1 MCTTTGNAAG
11 AIAPDSRA
19 AVLGCQ
25 SGARPANNSSRR
37 VVLAAIKA
45 FAALVLA
52 CMFAPGA
59 LASGGNYVIQGG
71 TAYQQL
77 QVHEALD
84 ASSFNWSLV
93 PETITIHIDPSIA
106 RDQSIPGEI
115 FLNPTLLDS
124 GEFGWGAVQNEYG
137 QQVDL
142 LLLSNAQHAI
152 FNTALGGTAWC
163 YGDESGLQLQQYGC
177 ERFASNLAWAY
188 WTSPMNCIQ
197 PAYVGAVAS
206 GMSPAAFRAFL
217 TTQLGVPTVSQ
228 AYATRQTLSVK
239 KLSPKRTSRGIE

>member
-1 MCTTTGNAAG
+1 VRTTTGNTAG
-11 AIAPDSRA
+11 PVAPTTQA
-19 AVLGCQ
+19 AVH
-25 SGARPANNSSRR
+25 SPRR
-37 VVLAAIKA
+37 LALVALKIV
-45 FAALVLA
+45 AALAVA
-52 CMFAPGA
+52 CTFAPGA

-71 TAYQQL
+71 TPYQQL

-93 PETITIHIDPSIA
+93 PETITIDIDPTVT

-115 FLNPTLLDS
+115 FLDPTLLDS
-124 GEFGWGAVQNEYG
+124 GEFGWGAIQNEYG

-142 LLLSNAQHAI
+142 FLLTDAQHAI

-163 YGDESGLQLQQYGC
+163 YADESGLQLQQYGC

-197 PAYVGAVAS
+197 PAYAGAVAA

-217 TTQLGVPTVSQ
+217 TTQLGVPTMSQ
-228 AYATRQTLSVK
+228 VHAARQTESVK
-239 KLSPKRTSRGIE
+239 TLSPKRTSRGIE

>member
-11 AIAPDSRA
+11 AIAPITQA
-19 AVLGCQ
+19 AVLDCC
-25 SGARPANNSSRR
+25 SAERLADNSSRR
-37 VVLAAIKA
+37 GVLTAVKILAALI
-45 FAALVLA
+45 VA
-52 CMFAPGA
+52 CVFAPGA

-71 TAYQQL
+71 TAYEQL

-93 PETITIHIDPSIA
+93 PETITIDIDPSVT
-106 RDQSIPGEI
+106 RDYSLQGEI
-115 FLNPTLLDS
+115 FLDPALLDS

-137 QQVDL
+137 HQVDL
-142 LLLSNAQHAI
+142 FLLTDAQHAI
-152 FNTALGGTAWC
+152 FNTALGGSAWC
-163 YGDESGLQLQQYGC
+163 YTDESGLQLAQYGC

-217 TTQLGVPTVSQ
+217 TNQLGMPTVSQ
-228 AYATRQTLSVK
+228 VNTIRQTLSVK
-239 KLSPKRTSRGIE
+239 KLPLKRTSKGIE

>member
-1 MCTTTGNAAG
+1 VCTTTGNTAG

-19 AVLGCQ
+19 AVL
-25 SGARPANNSSRR
+25 NDSSRWI
-37 VVLAAIKA
+37 VLAALKVVAAVVVACA
-45 FAALVLA
+45 FAPL
-52 CMFAPGA
+52 A

-77 QVHEALD
+77 QVHQALD

-93 PETITIHIDPSIA
+93 PTTITIDIDPSVT

-115 FLNPTLLDS
+115 FLDPVLLDA
-124 GEFGWGAVQNEYG
+124 GEFGWGAVQNEYA

-142 LLLSNAQHAI
+142 FLLTDAQHAI
-152 FNTALGGTAWC
+152 FNSALGGTAWC
-163 YGDESGLQLQQYGC
+163 YTDESGLQLAQYGC

-197 PAYVGAVAS
+197 PADVGSVAA
-206 GMSPAAFRAFL
+206 GMSPAAFRALL
-217 TTQLGVPTVSQ
+217 TSQLGMSTISQVPVV
-228 AYATRQTLSVK
+228 RQTQSVK
-239 KLSPKRTSRGIE
+239 MLAPKRTSRGIE